1 MFFANRSVVYCIIL
15 DVLSIQAHIYISK
28 SKHTKLQSTWQL
40 IVQELRPFSQLL
52 NLGHVSWITS
62 GKDVT
67 QLLWHNQE
75 ELTVSA
81 KYTKVQTCY
90 TMSVYW
96 MVGIDCSITIMKLST
111 LLETCCIALHA
122 STEVPGNKFCAIQ

>member
-67 QLLWHNQE
+67 QLL
-75 ELTVSA
+75 
-81 KYTKVQTCY
+81 
-90 TMSVYW
+90 
-96 MVGIDCSITIMKLST
+96 
-111 LLETCCIALHA
+111 
-122 STEVPGNKFCAIQ
+122 